1 MIKERNLVYDRA
13 KGIGILLLIL
23 GHLFTLYS
31 IPFSI
36 IFAFHMPLFFFIS
49 GLLFNPEKSTK
60 NIVFSYLLPYIFF
73 ELFVGGVI
81 VAIGSYVMNKSFLDV
96 FKGVLHGMFWRIG
109 SLTAMMESLWFLGV
123 LSISL
128 IICKY
133 LIKFENKITDYQVRP
148 LIILCLSLGA
158 IYCSRLPIESL
169 PLRLA
174 AIPGAALI
182 IYLSNSYGKY
192 IISFSRRQN
201 WWSIIILVIL
211 LLIVAISNKTVNI
224 SVPVFNDFYLYLAG
238 AIIGIIIT
246 MWFSNRIN
254 SRFLEFLG
262 RNSLILFA
270 IHGIWLRGYAFLLS
284 YIMGEKYMCMKN
296 IPHILC
302 IPGLIFVLVMSV
314 ITYFCIKDIYRIYFN
329 SMRRII
335 KF

>member
-1 MIKERNLVYDRA
+1 MNR
-13 KGIGILLLIL
+13 
-23 GHLFTLYS
+23 LF
-31 IPFSI
+31 
-36 IFAFHMPLFFFIS
+36 
-49 GLLFNPEKSTK
+49 
-60 NIVFSYLLPYIFF
+60 
-73 ELFVGGVI
+73 
-81 VAIGSYVMNKSFLDV
+81 
-96 FKGVLHGMFWRIG
+96 
-109 SLTAMMESLWFLGV
+109 
-123 LSISL
+123 
-128 IICKY
+128 
-133 LIKFENKITDYQVRP
+133 
-148 LIILCLSLGA
+148 
-158 IYCSRLPIESL
+158 
-169 PLRLA
+169 
-174 AIPGAALI
+174 
-182 IYLSNSYGKY
+182 
-192 IISFSRRQN
+192 
-201 WWSIIILVIL
+201 
-211 LLIVAISNKTVNI
+211 
-224 SVPVFNDFYLYLAG
+224 PVFNDFYLYLAG